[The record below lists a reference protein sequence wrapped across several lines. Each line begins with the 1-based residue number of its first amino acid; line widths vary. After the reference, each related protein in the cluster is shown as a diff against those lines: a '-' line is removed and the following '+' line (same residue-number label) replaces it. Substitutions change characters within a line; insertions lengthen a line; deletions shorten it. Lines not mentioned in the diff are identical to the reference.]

1 MAEQKDI
8 ESKPFGF
15 TVRGFR
21 GQFSQLIEQQKQEI
35 IKDPHGFSL
44 GCSVGLAV
52 NFFPTMGVGFL
63 VAFFL
68 ASLLRANKASAA
80 ATSLI
85 TGPLIPIKYSLNL
98 LVGGLIQAGETDGFF
113 EFVVRQYAQIAR
125 ISSIREQLLGFLD
138 FFGTAFI
145 IGAVI
150 NAVVFGV
157 ALYFLTRHL
166 LIAKQSKRT

>member
-1 MAEQKDI
+1 
-8 ESKPFGF
+8 
-15 TVRGFR
+15 
-21 GQFSQLIEQQKQEI
+21 
-35 IKDPHGFSL
+35 
-44 GCSVGLAV
+44 
-52 NFFPTMGVGFL
+52 MGVGFL